1 MEKIIRVVA
10 LIKERLYFVND
21 LWSQSYYFF
30 ERPTEYNEQVI
41 KKRWKEGTAEHLMHI
56 ADLLISTVPFDK
68 TIAHDK
74 VMDYIRGNELNMGQI
89 MNSFRL
95 TLVGDAKGPDLFEI
109 IDILGVEET
118 VIRLKNG
125 IDTISKLVN

>member
-95 TLVGDAKGPDLFEI
+95 TLVGDAKVPDLLEI

>member
-1 MEKIIRVVA
+1 M
-10 LIKERLYFVND
+10 
-21 LWSQSYYFF
+21 Q
-30 ERPTEYNEQVI
+30 
-41 KKRWKEGTAEHLMHI
+41 HI
-56 ADLLISTVPFDK
+56 AELLTSTIPFDK
-68 TIAHDK
+68 AAAHDK

-118 VIRLKNG
+118 VLRLKKG
-125 IDTISKLVN
+125 IETISKLAN